1 MSVLIRG
8 MKMPSKCFDCKLAK
22 LWGDCLQCTSLEGL
36 FFTHDYYKR
45 MENCPL
51 VEVKTPH
58 GRLVDADLAME
69 KLATDKKEA
78 YTKHDVW
85 LKFSTY
91 GAPTVLEAEGEEDN
105 G

>member
-8 MKMPSKCFDCKLAK
+8 IKMPSKCFDCKLAK
-22 LWGDCLQCTSLEGL
+22 LWEDCLQCTALEGPV
-36 FFTHDYYKR
+36 FTHDYYKR

-58 GRLVDADLAME
+58 GRLVDADLATKESM
-69 KLATDKKEA
+69 KRTGKRLLAIDT
-78 YTKHDVW
+78 
-85 LKFSTY
+85 
-91 GAPTVLEAEGEEDN
+91 APTVLEAEGEEDN

>member
-1 MSVLIRG
+1 M
-8 MKMPSKCFDCKLAK
+8 
-22 LWGDCLQCTSLEGL
+22 QCTALEG
-36 FFTHDYYKR
+36 FVSTHDYYKR

-78 YTKHDVW
+78 YTKHGVW

-91 GAPTVLEAEGEEDN
+91 GAPTVLEAEGVEDN
-105 G
+105 DG